1 VVAQHSDYSNVGK
14 AGLFPNQSGSF
25 TTPAKPG
32 ETIILYGTGFGP
44 TNPAITPGIMTDKT
58 YPISPLPTA
67 TIGGQPAQV
76 QFAGLIATLS
86 QIYQVNV
93 TIPTN
98 VGIGDQP
105 LILNVNGTPSATGTI
120 TVSH

>member
-1 VVAQHSDYSNVGK
+1 
-14 AGLFPNQSGSF
+14 
-25 TTPAKPG
+25 
-32 ETIILYGTGFGP
+32 
-44 TNPAITPGIMTDKT
+44 
-58 YPISPLPTA
+58 
-67 TIGGQPAQV
+67 V